1 MLNLPWPSAGRVV
14 RDQAIPTA
22 TFFRSMSHVN
32 RLSGGTSLAEGERA
46 WPAANGTIS
55 SGAHSRKSKGRCALT
70 RPRRKSRM
78 PASPACTFGDAQP
91 ARPAGRANVA
101 AARWSTSAI
110 IRTGVTAPGRPIG
123 KVPSGTS
130 SSTWPGSERMILAV
144 AARRYFT
151 TPWIRSN
158 FAVGQMGVR
167 LVFFLYVSTTP
178 TTPSRPA
185 C

>member
-1 MLNLPWPSAGRVV
+1 
-14 RDQAIPTA
+14 
-22 TFFRSMSHVN
+22 
-32 RLSGGTSLAEGERA
+32 
-46 WPAANGTIS
+46 
-55 SGAHSRKSKGRCALT
+55 
-70 RPRRKSRM
+70 
-78 PASPACTFGDAQP
+78 
-91 ARPAGRANVA
+91 
-101 AARWSTSAI
+101 
-110 IRTGVTAPGRPIG
+110 
-123 KVPSGTS
+123 
-130 SSTWPGSERMILAV
+130 MILAV